1 MASNVPPMPGAAGAP
16 VAPKKTSPV
25 VWVLLG
31 CGVLVVLIAAGLMV
45 AGLFVAHKVRQAGF
59 DSELIQRHPE
69 LAAVK
74 MMVAANPD
82 AELVSIDENRG
93 VVSIR
98 DKKTGKVVTLNFED
112 IKKGRMTLEADGQ
125 KVSIEGH
132 GQGDTGSV
140 VVNSPEGSATLGAGA
155 VKLPAWLPAYP
166 GTKAQGFSTQGASGS
181 AGGFG
186 FKTGDSPD
194 QVATFYSDELKKAGL
209 KVELMK
215 HPTGAI
221 LNAEA
226 GSRKAVVNVMA
237 DGSGASVS
245 GTFEEK

>member
-16 VAPKKTSPV
+16 APKKTSPV
-25 VWVLLG
+25 VWILAG
-31 CGVLVVLIAAGLMV
+31 CGVLVVLIAVVLMV
-45 AGLFVAHKVRQAGF
+45 GGLFIAHKVRQAGF

-74 MMVAANPD
+74 MMVAANPN

-93 VVSIR
+93 IVSIR

-112 IKKGRMTLEADGQ
+112 IKKGRMSLEQDGQ

-132 GQGDTGSV
+132 GEGDTGSV
-140 VVNSPEGSATLGAGA
+140 VVNSPEGTAVFGGGA
-155 VKLPAWLPAYP
+155 VKLPAWFPAYP
-166 GTKAQGFSTQGASGS
+166 GAKAQGFSTQGASGS

-186 FKTGDSPD
+186 FKTSDSPD
-194 QVATFYSDELKKAGL
+194 QVATFYEDELKKAGL
-209 KVELMK
+209 RVDVTK
-215 HPTGAI
+215 HSGGAI
-221 LNAEA
+221 LSAEA
-226 GSRKAVVNVMA
+226 GARKVVVNVMA
-237 DGSGASVS
+237 DGSGASVN